1 MVEIEQRGD
10 LGMNNDF
17 YERERRMEQD
27 RERAQHLKHETLETY
42 NLEQQE
48 AHHGHIPD
56 PKGQY
61 DSVPPQPTLLT
72 RLLRALG
79 LRK

>member
-1 MVEIEQRGD
+1 
-10 LGMNNDF
+10 MNNDF

-27 RERAQHLKHETLETY
+27 RERAGHQKHSTLETY

-48 AHHGHIPD
+48 AHQGHIPD

-61 DSVPPQPTLLT
+61 DSVPPQPGFFG
-72 RLLRALG
+72 RLLKALG